1 LQVCRFYYFL
11 KISNKNVFLLD
22 LNNKDMI
29 IGFEA
34 KRIFQNCSGLG
45 NYGRNTVNMLARF
58 YPENKYK
65 LFAPKFTD
73 LYSLPDSAEVIA
85 PKSSF
90 FQFFKSY
97 WRFHKVVKLIS
108 KSNIDIF
115 HGLSHALPYGIE
127 KTDIPSV
134 VTIHDLIFLRFP
146 EYYQRIDRIMY
157 QSVYRSSC
165 NRATKIIAISK
176 QTKSDLIKYFDIE
189 PSKIEVIYQSCD
201 NRFYD
206 RVSQAQKSAVQLKFS
221 LPEKFILCVGTIE
234 NRKNQLSILQ
244 AVIKE
249 KLAIAIVI
257 LGKPTEYIHQLN
269 QFISEHG
276 IQKQVIFL
284 HKTNFGELQTIY
296 QMAELLIYPSFFE
309 GFGLPV
315 IEAQASG
322 CPVITSNIS
331 SLPEAGGD
339 GALYINPEDISEI
352 GHSIHNVLSDKQLKM
367 KLIQDGTTNA
377 ELFSEKYVA
386 QNLMKL
392 YYELRE
398 STI

>member
-1 LQVCRFYYFL
+1 
-11 KISNKNVFLLD
+11 
-22 LNNKDMI
+22 MI

-45 NYGRNTVNMLARF
+45 NYGRNTVSMLARF

-85 PKSSF
+85 PKSSL

-97 WRFHKVVKLIS
+97 WRFHKVTKLLS
-108 KSNIDIF
+108 KNNIDIF

-127 KTDIPSV
+127 KTNIPSV

-157 QSVYRSSC
+157 QSIYRSSC

-176 QTKSDLIKYFDIE
+176 QTKTDLINYFGIE
-189 PSKIEVIYQSCD
+189 ASKIEVIYQSCD
-201 NRFYD
+201 HRFYD
-206 RVSQAQKSAVQLKFS
+206 RVSEAQKSVVQLKFS

-234 NRKNQLSILQ
+234 NRKNQLAILQ
-244 AVIKE
+244 AITRE
-249 KLAIAIVI
+249 KIATPIVI

-269 QFISEHG
+269 QFISENG

-339 GALYINPEDISEI
+339 GALYINPADISEI
-352 GHSIHNVLSDKQLKM
+352 GHSIYNVLSDNQLKI
-367 KLIQDGTTNA
+367 KLIQDGTANA

-392 YYELRE
+392 YCELRE

>member
-1 LQVCRFYYFL
+1 
-11 KISNKNVFLLD
+11 
-22 LNNKDMI
+22 MI

-73 LYSLPDSAEVIA
+73 LYSLPDSAEIIT
-85 PKSSF
+85 PKSYLSK
-90 FQFFKSY
+90 FFKSY
-97 WRFHKVVKLIS
+97 WRLQQVTKLLS
-108 KSNIDIF
+108 KNNIDIF

-127 KTDIPSV
+127 KTGIPSV

-146 EYYQRIDRIMY
+146 EYYQKIDLIMY

-176 QTKSDLIKYFDIE
+176 QTKSDLINYFDIE

-206 RVSQAQKSAVQLKFS
+206 RVTEAQKFTVQLKFS
-221 LPEKFILCVGTIE
+221 LPDKFILCVGTIE
-234 NRKNQLSILQ
+234 NRKNQLAILQ
-244 AVIKE
+244 AVTE
-249 KLAIAIVI
+249 KKIAATIVI
-257 LGKPTEYIHQLN
+257 LGKPTAYIHQLN
-269 QFISEHG
+269 QFISENG
-276 IQKQVIFL
+276 IQKQVMFL
-284 HKTNFGELQTIY
+284 HNTNFAELQTIY

-339 GALYINPEDISEI
+339 GALYINPADISEI
-352 GHSIHNVLSDKQLKM
+352 GHSIYNILSDKQLKTN
-367 KLIQDGTTNA
+367 LIQDGTANA

-386 QNLMKL
+386 KSLMKL
-392 YYELRE
+392 YCELRE
-398 STI
+398 STL